1 MCNSA
6 IRHKND
12 AFVAKIANTRK
23 FCGHFCL
30 RRKAANF
37 CHPESC
43 VFSDPSQKKLSTALF
58 SDKIYSNFCEHI
70 LHRCYGH
77 L

>member
-6 IRHKND
+6 ITHKND
-12 AFVAKIANTRK
+12 AFVAKIANMRK

-43 VFSDPSQKKLSTALF
+43 VFFWPIT
-58 SDKIYSNFCEHI
+58 KIVEYSFI
-70 LHRCYGH
+70 Q
-77 L
+77 